1 MIGSETQAAYF
12 NSTGLKSEMTKH
24 AEVSLASERTAE
36 VSSQLHHYG
45 APTNE
50 PLYAY
55 VTTKPEI

>member
-12 NSTGLKSEMTKH
+12 NSSGLKSEMTKH

-36 VSSQLHHYG
+36 VASQRHH
-45 APTNE
+45 APSNE